1 MNRLIAG
8 NILGLAGSTVMT
20 FAGVVKDKRYLL
32 LVMCLQYMLL
42 GSANFCL
49 GAYSAV
55 VTCCCGLVMNI
66 LTLNRRFDTKMKI
79 LFSVLE
85 AAFIFIVNRDGLVGL
100 LPLLP
105 VLAVIWTLDVKNTAV
120 LKAAIAAGMVLWA
133 VFDFNYQNYTTFCFD
148 IVTLVSNLVGIYRIL
163 RGKKRSRGTPGW

>member
-1 MNRLIAG
+1 MNRLITG
-8 NILGLAGSTVMT
+8 NILGLAASVVMT
-20 FAGVVKDKRYLL
+20 FAGVVKDKKYLL
-32 LVMCLQYMLL
+32 LVMCLQYLLL

-55 VTCCCGLVMNI
+55 VTCCCGLCMNI
-66 LTLNRRFDTKMKI
+66 LTLNQRFDTKMKI
-79 LFSVLE
+79 LFSVAE
-85 AAFIFIVNRDGLVGL
+85 TVFIFIVNRDGLVGL

-133 VFDFNYQNYTTFCFD
+133 IFDFNYQNYTTFCFD
-148 IVTLVSNLVGIYRIL
+148 VVTLVTNLVGIYRIY
-163 RGKKRSRGTPGW
+163 RGKKVSEQN

>member
-1 MNRLIAG
+1 MNRLITG
-8 NILGLAGSTVMT
+8 NILGLAASVVMT
-20 FAGVVKDKRYLL
+20 FAGVVKDKKYLL
-32 LVMCLQYMLL
+32 LVMCLQYLLL

-55 VTCCCGLVMNI
+55 VTCCCGLCMSF

-85 AAFIFIVNRDGLVGL
+85 TVFIFIVNRDGLIGL
-100 LPLLP
+100 FPLLP

-133 VFDFNYQNYTTFCFD
+133 IFDFNYQNYTTFCFD
-148 IVTLVSNLVGIYRIL
+148 VVTLVTNLVGIYRIY
-163 RGKKRSRGTPGW
+163 RGKKVSEQN